1 VKAIE
6 NQVKIIAEIGV
17 NHNGKLDLAKQ
28 LIDEAFAAGVDIVK
42 IQTSVPKLLT
52 SKHAFKADYALTS
65 TDPGESMLEM
75 CEKLA
80 LSFEDCIVLR
90 DHAKKIG
97 VGFLSSPFDI
107 PSAKFLSKLGLDC
120 IKIPSGEI
128 NNLPYMRVIGKM
140 NKDLIMSTGMARM
153 SEVEDAL
160 GILVQSGTKKENITV
175 LHCNTEYPTPFMDV
189 NLNAMLAIKEK
200 FQVEV
205 GYSDHSVGI
214 EVAIAAVALGAQ
226 IIEKH
231 FTLDRNMEGPDHVAS
246 LEPKELKAMVKAIRN
261 IEEAM
266 GDGIKRAS
274 PSEEKNIAVTR
285 KSIVAACKISKGEI
299 FSEDNLTVKRPAIGV
314 SPMKWD
320 QLIGKPAQQDYDAD
334 DLIRL

>member
-1 VKAIE
+1 ME

-17 NHNGKLDLAKQ
+17 NHNGSLDLAKQ
-28 LIDEAFAAGVDIVK
+28 LIDEAFAAGVDIAK

-52 SKHAFKADYALTS
+52 SKHAFKADYALAS
-65 TDPGESMLEM
+65 TDPNESMLEM

-80 LSFEDCIVLR
+80 LSYEDCIVLK

-97 VGFLSSPFDI
+97 VGFLSAPFDI
-107 PSAKFLSKLGLDC
+107 PSAEFLFELGLEC

-140 NKDLIMSTGMARM
+140 NKDLIMSTGMAKM

-160 GILVQSGTKKENITV
+160 EILIQSGTKKENITV
-175 LHCNTEYPTPFMDV
+175 LHCNTEYPTPFRDV
-189 NLNAMLAIKEK
+189 NLYAMLAIKEK

-205 GYSDHSVGI
+205 GYSDHTVGI
-214 EVAIAAVALGAQ
+214 EVAIAAVALGAR

-231 FTLDRNMEGPDHVAS
+231 FTLDRNMEGPDHQAS
-246 LEPKELKAMVKAIRN
+246 LEPQELKAMVKAIRN

-274 PSEEKNIAVTR
+274 PSEEKNIAVAR
-285 KSIVAACKISKGEI
+285 KSIVAACKIKKGEI
-299 FSEDNLTVKRPAIGV
+299 FSEDNLTAKRPAIGV

-320 QLIGKPAQQDYDAD
+320 QFIGKPAQQDYDAD
-334 DLIRL
+334 DLIKL

>member
-1 VKAIE
+1 ME
-6 NQVKIIAEIGV
+6 NQVKLIAEIGV
-17 NHNGKLDLAKQ
+17 NHNGSLDLAKK

-65 TDPGESMLEM
+65 TDPDESMLEM

-80 LSFEDCIVLR
+80 LSYEDCIALK

-97 VGFLSSPFDI
+97 VGFLSAPFDI
-107 PSAKFLSKLGLDC
+107 PSAKFLFELDLEC

-128 NNLPYMRVIGKM
+128 NNLPFMRVIGKM
-140 NKDLIMSTGMARM
+140 NKNIIMSTGMATM

-160 GILVQSGTKKENITV
+160 EILIQSGTKKENITV
-175 LHCNTEYPTPFMDV
+175 LHCNTEYPTPFRDV
-189 NLNAMLAIKEK
+189 NLYAMLAIKEK

-214 EVAIAAVALGAQ
+214 EVAIAAVAMGAR

-231 FTLDRNMEGPDHVAS
+231 FTLDRNMEGPDHQAS
-246 LEPKELKAMVKAIRN
+246 LEPQELKAMVKAIRN

-274 PSEEKNIAVTR
+274 PSEEKNIAVAR
-285 KSIVAACKISKGEI
+285 KSIVAACKIKKGEI
-299 FSEDNLTVKRPAIGV
+299 FSEDNLTAKRPAIGV

-320 QLIGKPAQQDYDAD
+320 QFIGKPAQQDYDAD
-334 DLIRL
+334 DLIKI

>member
-1 VKAIE
+1 ME

-17 NHNGKLDLAKQ
+17 NHNGSLDLAKQ
-28 LIDEAFAAGVDIVK
+28 LIDEAFAAGVDIAK

-52 SKHAFKADYALTS
+52 SKHAFKADYCLTS
-65 TDPGESMLEM
+65 TDPDESMLEM

-80 LSFEDCIVLR
+80 LSFEDCIVLK

-97 VGFLSSPFDI
+97 VGFLSAPFDI
-107 PSAKFLSKLGLDC
+107 PSAKFLSELGLDC

-140 NKDLIMSTGMARM
+140 NKDLIMSTGMAKM

-160 GILVQSGTKKENITV
+160 GILIQSGTKKENITV
-175 LHCNTEYPTPFMDV
+175 LHCNTEYPTPFRDV